1 MILLSI
7 IFELDRE
14 NKFTFMFIHIY
25 SILYTDW
32 FIRMLSFFISME
44 KMQQ

>member
-1 MILLSI
+1 MIDTVI
-7 IFELDRE
+7 DLDRE
-14 NKFTFMFIHIY
+14 NKFTSMFIHIY

-32 FIRMLSFFISME
+32 FIRMLGFFISME